1 MLFRKDCGIPENLKP
16 KSWDKT
22 HHKSQTKNVSYLLI
36 VNLSRMTIYGFQ
48 LPQLVESLILE

>member
-1 MLFRKDCGIPENLKP
+1 MLFCKDCGIPENLKP

-36 VNLSRMTIYGFQ
+36 VNLSRMTICGFQ
-48 LPQLVESLILE
+48 LAQLIKSLMVE